1 VFQPFNCALSDTPR
15 SITRPTII
23 SIGDV
28 TGMERETE
36 LSRFLSAV
44 SSWWTDE
51 H

>member
-1 VFQPFNCALSDTPR
+1 MSKPFNCAWSGTPR
-15 SITRPTII
+15 SITPPTII

-28 TGMERETE
+28 TAVERETE

-44 SSWWTDE
+44 SNWWTDG